1 MTTLDYDW
9 LVAMN
14 AMADKAEADKSYLN
28 IMTTEQL
35 CYLVYWNWGYSGPS
49 NTEVTKAA
57 INELVSRGVTNY
69 NEIGEMVDKQV
80 EQYY

>member
-1 MTTLDYDW
+1 MTTFDYDW

-14 AMADKAEADKSYLN
+14 EMADRAEADKSYLN

-35 CYLVYWNWGYSGPS
+35 SYLVYWNWGYSGAQ
-49 NTEVTKAA
+49 NADVTKAA
-57 INELVSRGVTNY
+57 INELAARGITNY
-69 NEIGEMVDKQV
+69 NEIGEMVDNQV

>member
-1 MTTLDYDW
+1 MTTFDYDW

-14 AMADKAEADKSYLN
+14 EMADRAEADKSYLN

>member
-1 MTTLDYDW
+1 MTTFDYDW

-14 AMADKAEADKSYLN
+14 AMADKAEQDHGFLP
-28 IMTTEQL
+28 IMSNEQL
-35 CYLVYWNWGYSGPS
+35 SYLVYWNWGYSGPS

-57 INELVSRGVTNY
+57 IKELESRGITNY
-69 NEIGEMVDKQV
+69 NEIGEMVDSQV

>member
-14 AMADKAEADKSYLN
+14 AMADKAENDHNLLAN
-28 IMTTEQL
+28 MTNEQL

-57 INELVSRGVTNY
+57 INELVSRGIENY

>member
-1 MTTLDYDW
+1 MTTFDYDW

-14 AMADKAEADKSYLN
+14 AMADKAENDHGYLPVMSN
-28 IMTTEQL
+28 EQL

-57 INELVSRGVTNY
+57 INELVARGIENY
-69 NEIGEMVDKQV
+69 NEIGEMVEEQV
-80 EQYY
+80 SQYY